1 MNNRIKSLL
10 ALLILIG
17 LIISCGNQ
25 QTKNPTVKEKES
37 LKKQTPVRL
46 EGKGDRVKTTSLNK
60 GVAIFTMNHS
70 GSGNFSVII
79 KSSSGEYLDLLAN
92 DIGSYSGQKTFTVE
106 QDGSYLVEVTASG
119 KWQIDIE

>member
-1 MNNRIKSLL
+1 MENKIKSLI
-10 ALLILIG
+10 ALTVLVV

-25 QTKNPTVKEKES
+25 QTKNSSVREKES
-37 LKKQTPVRL
+37 LKRQNSVKL
-46 EGKGDRVKTTSLNK
+46 EGNGDKVKTISLNK
-60 GVAIFTMNHS
+60 GVAIFTMAHS
-70 GSGNFSVII
+70 GSRNFSVVI
-79 KSSSGEYLDLLAN
+79 KSSGGEYLDLLAN